1 MTKTIEVIVKPDGQ
15 IELTTQGFFGS
26 ACQKATLFLRR
37 ALGLVNEEK
46 LTQEY
51 YQAAHAESQR
61 VQNGD

>member
-1 MTKTIEVIVKPDGQ
+1 MTEKIIEVIVKPDGQ
-15 IELTTQGFFGS
+15 IELTARGFGS